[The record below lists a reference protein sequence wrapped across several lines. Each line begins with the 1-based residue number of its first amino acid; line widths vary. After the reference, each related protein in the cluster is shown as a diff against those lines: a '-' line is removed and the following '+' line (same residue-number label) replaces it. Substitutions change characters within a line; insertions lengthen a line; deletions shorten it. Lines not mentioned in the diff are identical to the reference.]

1 MPAESHP
8 YLALKLAQSLFQ
20 KAPGNLEPAE
30 RQRVDQVIAR
40 QLKIEQRILSTPEA
54 AQVILSRSVLDQAI
68 AEIRGRFASEDEYLA
83 DLENAGLDPERLAQA
98 IERDLTFEAVLDRIA
113 SQVAVVSDTDVEI
126 FYLIHRERYRR
137 PENRTLR
144 HILVTINDELHGNE
158 RLMAYRKIDEIRT
171 RLLKAPDRFSEQAL
185 KHSECPS
192 ALNGGLLGTL
202 KRGELYA
209 ELEAVAFALRAGELS
224 AVIESPMGFHIIQC
238 VAIEAPGVASLASV
252 REKIRTHLSKSR
264 RRAIQK
270 AWITGLFN
278 KKAQEAA

>member
-8 YLALKLAQSLFQ
+8 YLTLKIAQSLFQ
-20 KAPGNLEPAE
+20 KAPSNLEPAE

-40 QLKIEQRILSTPEA
+40 QIKIEQRILSTPEA
-54 AQVILSRSVLDQAI
+54 AQVVLSRSVLDQAI

-98 IERDLTFEAVLDRIA
+98 IERDLTFEAVLDRVA
-113 SQVAVVSDTDVEI
+113 SQATVVSDTDVEI

-171 RLLKAPDRFSEQAL
+171 RLLKAPDRFSEHAL
-185 KHSECPS
+185 KDSECPS

-209 ELEAVAFALRAGELS
+209 ELEAIAFALRAGELS

-238 VAIEAPGVASLASV
+238 VAVEAPGVASLASV
-252 REKIRTHLSKSR
+252 REKIRTHLANSR